1 MTAIPSQITSASI
14 VCQTV
19 VQAQIKENITAPRH
33 QPFVGD
39 RWIFLPKAS
48 ETENVSIW
56 LRHHGVQFIRIRNK
70 FFVGL

>member
-48 ETENVSIW
+48 ETEMFPFDDVIMAYN
-56 LRHHGVQFIRIRNK
+56 LY
-70 FFVGL
+70 GLETNFL